1 MALPTGLTTVTA
13 SGTWTAHDGTAASG
27 SVSFVPT
34 NPRLV
39 YGPDPTI
46 LVGEPVIV
54 NMDSTGSVTAEL
66 VPTDHPDILGG
77 AWNYTV
83 TVYFNNSPSTPD
95 LRYSFSLN
103 VLTAGGPI
111 DLSDFAPPVDQPD
124 PGQTYVYSVNGFSGH
139 LQVEAIV
146 SDTWGSNFTVQG
158 NFTAEQNATIGGD
171 LTLDTPVAVEVG
183 QALSTVMSTGVI
195 SGGEINA
202 HAIDPQAVDISAVEA
217 YVVDTNSVPGSPT
230 VVRVSQPART
240 VSLDAQALLRPITWW
255 LMDSSGAITQQAS
268 QPSGTQRRT
277 HVVLGATA
285 YDTALGQV
293 IADQTLPVI
302 LAQPANQLA
311 DLMDALGAFRVS
323 GYKISPNGANL
334 SLDHSAGVLFSRAIS
349 HFNGPTLT
357 SDPHLASL
365 PAETAVPFRRILRAP
380 SPSTP
385 PLVTTIDPANY
396 DLNGTLTAVG
406 GGAGTAT
413 IQRIYAF
420 ATGDGEDD
428 HVVQYGQTTHATL
441 DAAAAAVGGGTFVES
456 PAVATAV
463 LVGYLCVTRTAT
475 NLSDPAQARFI
486 HPGRFATP

>member
-83 TVYFNNSPSTPD
+83 TVYFNNGPSTPD

-103 VLTAGGPI
+103 VLQAGGPI
-111 DLSDFAPPVDQPD
+111 DLSDFAPPVDPPA

-139 LQVEAIV
+139 LQVSAIV

-158 NFTAEQNATIGGD
+158 NFTAEQDATVGGN

-183 QALSTVMSTGVI
+183 QALSTVLSTGVV
-195 SGGEINA
+195 SGGEINVNGLN
-202 HAIDPQAVDISAVEA
+202 PQAVDIGAVVA
-217 YVVDTNSVPGSPT
+217 YVVDTNTTPGSPT
-230 VVRVSQPART
+230 AIRVTQPAKT
-240 VSLDAQALLRPITWW
+240 ISLDAQALTRTITWW
-255 LMDSSGAITQQAS
+255 LMDSTGAVTQQGT

-334 SLDHSAGVLFSRAIS
+334 SMNHSDGVLFSRAINY
-349 HFNGPTLT
+349 FNGPTLT
-357 SDPHLASL
+357 NDPHLASL
-365 PAETAVPFRRILRAP
+365 DAETAFQFRRILR
-380 SPSTP
+380 SPGVSTP

-420 ATGDGEDD
+420 ATADNDDD
-428 HVVQYGQTTHATL
+428 HVVQYGQTVHSTL
-441 DAAAAAVGGGTFVES
+441 DAAVAAVGGGTFVES

-463 LVGYLCVTRTAT
+463 LVGYLCVIRTAT

-486 HPGRFATP
+486 HPGRFPTP